1 MADNMLIDGL
11 IKFCD
16 EKSKNIKLKA
26 EPQVFVEIRDAL
38 LQLKVLK
45 SDGFT
50 DDLLNM
56 GYTKGYNKAID
67 EFAEALKERLKGM
80 QMVELQG
87 EDVCPCA
94 ETGEECPYI
103 NQDIGCQYC
112 AREHTIQEVDEIA
125 EQLKGEQL

>member
-1 MADNMLIDGL
+1 MLIDGL

-26 EPQVFVEIRDAL
+26 EPQVFIEIREAL

-50 DDLLNM
+50 EDLLNM

-67 EFAEALKERLKGM
+67 EFAEALRLKCLDSVYKEVGIYSILQIAK
-80 QMVELQG
+80 QMKAG
-87 EDVCPCA
+87 
-94 ETGEECPYI
+94 GI
-103 NQDIGCQYC
+103 N
-112 AREHTIQEVDEIA
+112 E
-125 EQLKGEQL
+125 

>member
-1 MADNMLIDGL
+1 MTENMLIDGL

-26 EPQVFVEIRDAL
+26 EPQVFIEIREAL

-50 DDLLNM
+50 DDLLNI